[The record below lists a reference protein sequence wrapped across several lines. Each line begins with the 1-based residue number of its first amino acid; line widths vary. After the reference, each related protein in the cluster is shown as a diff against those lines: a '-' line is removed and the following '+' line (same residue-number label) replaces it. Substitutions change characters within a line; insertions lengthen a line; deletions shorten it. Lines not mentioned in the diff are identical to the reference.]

1 MRKKIETRNEYGI
14 EMCGRPLDGEKLKV
28 IPFNMLDDLQTI
40 LCYDYEDGKPWHD
53 MTCVMELIFNNFH
66 DEINNS
72 KVKRIR
78 YLYEHPFGLCGEFA
92 EIMSEAHGC
101 MIAIRMDLT
110 AGFMEHDNK
119 DKGICFE
126 DFDEFQCSIRHKKK
140 FHIHNPDMPVD

>member
-1 MRKKIETRNEYGI
+1 MRMRPETKNDYGA

-72 KVKRIR
+72 KVKKIR
-78 YLYEHPFGLCGEFA
+78 YLYDHPHSPFLVIFLRLCS
-92 EIMSEAHGC
+92 MC
-101 MIAIRMDLT
+101 MIPWSQSGY
-110 AGFMEHDNK
+110 AG
-119 DKGICFE
+119 
-126 DFDEFQCSIRHKKK
+126 
-140 FHIHNPDMPVD
+140 